1 MFSLLRTLA
10 ACLIVSITCLCAQ
23 GNTAVEASGI
33 VLVKPQ
39 PWSKPA
45 EAELVTFTA
54 YTDRSAR
61 GSAGAGY
68 FVLRLPSGKESQ
80 IPTSRIVKL
89 ILKPVAP
96 KDLIND
102 TQRANLQKIIDEMG
116 SYSKVFPA
124 TQVTIGQYL
133 KPLQEIASRF
143 DSGEVMEASA
153 WQTREKYRQASI
165 NKIESRL
172 RLAMLEAKIKK
183 DFDLTSNA
191 DFNKLSAFAKEDSAL
206 EARLVVLEADYAKL
220 VSRED
225 QDAILAKL
233 QSPMSPQEGE
243 LLINKLK
250 EFPDPSPRTVSVL
263 KQADVAAGITAEID
277 SIKLAWEQ
285 SWNTESLAKGT
296 VPNIPSSLTERLDA
310 IASKIKVF
318 RAGSP
323 PAGIWIPTSAFD
335 AFIAVKNA
343 MPSIQTGF
351 NERNFRSTLQV
362 FNTLSPVARQVGP
375 KTVEAIG
382 ALQSYANTEIQK
394 FSALVEE
401 GNTFL
406 TAQEKTQAITKFREA
421 LVIMPDEDLEKRIT
435 SLQ

>member
-10 ACLIVSITCLCAQ
+10 ACFIVSITSLCAQ
-23 GNTAVEASGI
+23 GTTAVEATGI

-96 KDLIND
+96 KEVLND
-102 TQRANLQKIIDEMG
+102 TQRVNLQKVIDEMG
-116 SYSKVFPA
+116 SYSKVFPT

-133 KPLQEIASRF
+133 KPLQDIASRY
-143 DSGEVMEASA
+143 DSGEVMEAGA

-165 NKIESRL
+165 SKIESRL
-172 RLAMLEAKIKK
+172 RLAMLEAKNKK

-191 DFNKLSAFAKEDSAL
+191 DFNKLSDFAKEDAAL

-233 QSPMSPQEGE
+233 KSPMSPQEGE
-243 LLINKLK
+243 LLVNKLK
-250 EFPDPSPRTVSVL
+250 AFADPSARTVSVL

-296 VPNIPSSLTERLDA
+296 VPSIPSSLTQQIDA

-318 RAGSP
+318 RAGLP

-335 AFIAVKNA
+335 ACIAVKDA

-351 NERNFRSTLQV
+351 NERNYRSALQV
-362 FNTLSPVARQVGP
+362 FTSLSPAARQIGP
-375 KTVEAIG
+375 KTVEALG
-382 ALQSYANTEIQK
+382 ALQSHANAEILQ
-394 FSALVEE
+394 FSALVDE

-406 TAQEKTQAITKFREA
+406 AAQEKNQAITKFREA

>member
-1 MFSLLRTLA
+1 MFSLLQTIA
-10 ACLIVSITCLCAQ
+10 ACFIVSITFLCAQ
-23 GNTAVEASGI
+23 GSSVMETSGI

-45 EAELVTFTA
+45 DAEVVTFTA
-54 YTDRSAR
+54 YTDRSAT

-68 FVLRLPSGKESQ
+68 FVLRLPSGRESQ

-96 KDLIND
+96 KDVIND
-102 TQRANLQKIIDEMG
+102 AQRANLQKIIDEMG

-124 TQVTIGQYL
+124 TKVILEDYL
-133 KPLQEIASRF
+133 KPLQGIASRF
-143 DSGEVMEASA
+143 DSGEVMEAGV

-191 DFNKLSAFAKEDSAL
+191 DFNKLSVFAKEDSAL
-206 EARLVVLEADYAKL
+206 QARLVVLEADYAKL
-220 VSRED
+220 VSREN

-250 EFPDPSPRTVSVL
+250 EFPDPSARTVSVL

-285 SWNTESLAKGT
+285 SWNAESLAKGT
-296 VPNIPSSLTERLDA
+296 VPSIPSSLTERLDA
-310 IASKIKVF
+310 IPSKIKVF
-318 RAGSP
+318 HAGLP
-323 PAGIWIPTSAFD
+323 PAGIWIPTSSFD
-335 AFIAVKNA
+335 ACIAVKDA

-351 NERNFRSTLQV
+351 NERNYRSALQV
-362 FNTLSPVARQVGP
+362 FTTLSPVARQVGP
-375 KTVEAIG
+375 KTVEALG

-401 GNTFL
+401 GNRL
-406 TAQEKTQAITKFREA
+406 LAAQEKKQAVAKFREA
-421 LVIMPDEDLEKRIT
+421 LVIMPDEDLEKRIA